1 MLNLYVD
8 ADACPVKEEIYKVAA
23 RYQLKV
29 FIVSNKPMNV
39 PLHPSIQMI
48 VVAQG
53 ADEAD
58 NWIAEHADVD
68 DIVITA
74 DIPLADRS
82 LKKLAR
88 ALSPRGEEW
97 NEDNIGDAIA
107 TRELMTYLRQTSDI
121 KSGPPAMEK
130 KDKSQFL
137 SSLDRVIQAIKKKN
151 KI

>member
-29 FIVSNKPMNV
+29 FIVSNKPMHV
-39 PLHPSIQMI
+39 PLHPTIQMI

-58 NWIAEHADVD
+58 NWIAEHAEVD

-82 LKKLAR
+82 LKKLSR

-97 NEDNIGDAIA
+97 TEDNIGDAVA

-137 SSLDRVIQAIKKKN
+137 SSLDRVIQNIRKKN
-151 KI
+151 KF

>member
-1 MLNLYVD
+1 MLILYID
-8 ADACPVKEEIYKVAA
+8 ADGCPVKEEIYKVAA

-29 FIVSNKPMNV
+29 FIVANKRMTV
-39 PLHPSIQMI
+39 PLHPSIEM
-48 VVAQG
+48 VVVPAG

-58 NWIAEHADVD
+58 NWIAERADLG

-82 LKKLAR
+82 LKKCSYV
-88 ALSPRGEEW
+88 LSPHGEEFT
-97 NEDNIGDAIA
+97 EDNIGDAVA

-121 KSGPPAMEK
+121 KSGPQAMEK

-137 SSLDRVIQAIKKKN
+137 SSLDRVIQVIKKKH
-151 KI
+151 KV

>member
-1 MLNLYVD
+1 MLILYVD
-8 ADACPVKEEIYKVAA
+8 ADGCPVKEEIYKVAA

-29 FIVSNKPMNV
+29 FVVANKRITI
-39 PLHPSIQMI
+39 PLHPSIEMI

-58 NWIAEHADVD
+58 NWIAEHTDLN

-82 LKKLAR
+82 LKKLSKV
-88 ALSPRGEEW
+88 LSPRGEEFT
-97 NEDNIGDAIA
+97 EDNIGDAVA
-107 TRELMTYLRQTSDI
+107 TRELMTYLRQTTDI
-121 KSGPPAMEK
+121 KSGPPVMEK

-137 SSLDRVIQAIKKKN
+137 SSLDRIIQKIKKVK
-151 KI
+151 